1 MKPFSVLV
9 TILLLFL
16 SIVLTACGGSASAKE
31 HVGDPV
37 AGEALFMNTC
47 KSCHGPDAQGLPGR
61 GKNLVTSEFVAGLS
75 DQDLVEFLKVGRD
88 AKDPL
93 NTTGVRMPAMGP
105 KRGLTDQ
112 DLYDIAAYLRTLQN
126 TTTN

>member
-31 HVGDPV
+31 HGGDSV
-37 AGEALFMNTC
+37 AGEAFFMNSC

-61 GKNLVTSEFVAGLS
+61 GKNLVTSEFVGGLN
-75 DQDLVEFLKVGRD
+75 DQELVEFIKIGRPSD
-88 AKDPL
+88 DPL

-105 KRGLTDQ
+105 KRGLEEQ
-112 DLYDIAAYLRTLQN
+112 DLYDIAAYLRTLRQP
-126 TTTN
+126 

>member
-1 MKPFSVLV
+1 MKSLSVLV

-16 SIVLTACGGSASAKE
+16 ATVLTACGGSASAKE
-31 HVGDPV
+31 VTGDPV
-37 AGEALFMNTC
+37 AGEALFMNSC

-61 GKNLVTSEFVAGLS
+61 GKNLVTSEFVASLS

-93 NTTGVRMPAMGP
+93 NTTGIRMPAMGP

-112 DLYDIAAYLRTLQN
+112 NLYDIAAYLRTIHQP
-126 TTTN
+126 